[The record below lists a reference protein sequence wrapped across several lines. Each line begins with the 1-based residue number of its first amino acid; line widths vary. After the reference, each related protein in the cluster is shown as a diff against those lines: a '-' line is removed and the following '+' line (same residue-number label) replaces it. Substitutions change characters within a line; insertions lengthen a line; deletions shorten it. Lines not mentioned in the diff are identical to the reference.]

1 MHNKGATMHKT
12 KLITCVLLIVT
23 FAGVSIASGSK
34 LQKNGFSISLPDGW
48 VEIPRDVID
57 ASIKKIAKL
66 APNAPAQH
74 YDYGFQLASSKNWFE
89 YPYILIQIINTGRI
103 PESELEKCFTQ
114 ESFYSF
120 IDKHGEG
127 WSSIMSDIQP
137 GKMVYDKQ
145 TKMIWMRMES
155 NVANI
160 GPIYG
165 ISGMVLTEK
174 GFIQVTGS
182 SLPENY
188 PTYEAIFQSV
198 ALSVSPEPGLAYKPK
213 WSDSLPPAVT
223 GIDWGKVAGK
233 VMAGAIIVG
242 IIALIAALRKKKN
255 G

>member
-1 MHNKGATMHKT
+1 MHKT

-66 APNAPAQH
+66 APNALAQH

-103 PESELEKCFTQ
+103 PEGELEKLERYFTQ
-114 ESFYSF
+114 ESL
-120 IDKHGEG
+120 DKHKEG

-145 TKMIWMRMES
+145 TKMIWMRIES

-160 GPIYG
+160 GPISG
-165 ISGMVLTEK
+165 ISGMVPTEK
-174 GFIQVTGS
+174 GFIQVIGS
-182 SLPENY
+182 SLTKNY

-233 VMAGAIIVG
+233 VIAGAIIGG
-242 IIALIAALRKKKN
+242 IIALIAVLRKKKN